1 VRRRPAARPLVAA
14 LFVLALAA
22 AGCSGSGDAD
32 PSPDATA
39 SGSPTAD
46 SAAACRQVSRNLV
59 GVVQRYV
66 DAYGDPVTT
75 EGKQTPP
82 SEAPDD
88 TELQS
93 AMRGAAQALQSQGCD
108 LASFQDDFRTGLS
121 KVRTH
126 GPIARA
132 VLLRLTASLTGTAEA
147 TRRTVTVWPEGD
159 LAGRLAQLAPG
170 SVVRLLPGTYHLS
183 EPLALLQGVSLR
195 GAGERRTVVETTA
208 AAAGVLVLTDG
219 RVGLRGL
226 TLRHRG
232 STTGDLLVGGATA
245 SLVLTDVRVAG
256 ARTSR
261 DGQGGNGVLM
271 TATKGT
277 TADRGT
283 TLEVTGSDL
292 ADNAAAGILLTG
304 GHVASIRRSH
314 FSENRGCGVC
324 FAGSS
329 SGALRSSTLAG
340 NRVGVAVLDRA
351 RPLVVGLEV
360 DGGLVGV
367 QVSGRARPVVRDVEI
382 EGASRAAMIFTDHAR
397 GRVDGAACDDVAFGI
412 VVSGKAL
419 PYLGQN
425 SCTVA
430 PGG

>member
-1 VRRRPAARPLVAA
+1 VRRRPAARALVAA

-32 PSPDATA
+32 PSPDVSPSGSATA
-39 SGSPTAD
+39 D
-46 SAAACRQVSRNLV
+46 AAAGCRQVSRNLV
-59 GVVQRYV
+59 AVVQRYV
-66 DAYGDPVTT
+66 DAYGDPVST
-75 EGKQTPP
+75 EGKRPSP

-88 TELQS
+88 SELQA

-108 LASFQDDFRTGLS
+108 LATFRDDFRTGLS
-121 KVRTH
+121 KVRTR

-147 TRRTVTVWPEGD
+147 TARTVTVRARGD
-159 LAGRLAQLAPG
+159 LPSRLAELAPG
-170 SVVRLLPGTYHLS
+170 SVVRLSPGTYRLTES
-183 EPLALLQGVSLR
+183 LALLQGVTLR
-195 GAGERRTVVETTA
+195 GAGERRTVIETTA
-208 AAAGVLVLTDG
+208 ADAGVLVLTDG
-219 RVGLRGL
+219 RVELRGL

-232 STTGDLLVGGATA
+232 TTTGDLVVGGATA
-245 SLVLTDVRVAG
+245 SLVLTDARVAG

-261 DGQGGNGVLM
+261 NGQGGNGVLM
-271 TATKGT
+271 TAAKGT
-277 TADRGT
+277 TKNRGT
-283 TLEVTGSDL
+283 TLQVTGSDL
-292 ADNAAAGILLTG
+292 ADNAAAGVLLTG
-304 GHVASIRRSH
+304 GHVASIRRSR

-329 SGALRSSTLAG
+329 SGAVRSSVLTG

-351 RPLVVGLEV
+351 RPLVAGLRV

-367 QVSGRARPVVRDVEI
+367 QVSGRARPVVRDVAI
-382 EGASRAAMIFTDHAR
+382 GGVSRAAMIFADHAR
-397 GRVDGAACDDVAFGI
+397 GRVDGADCHDVPFGI

-419 PYLGQN
+419 PYLGEN

-430 PGG
+430 QGG